1 VFVFSLPEPFLVCLQ
16 TSELVSNCEWL
27 GSLVLFLVNHSRS
40 ISGEVFQ
47 DAGTNVVLGFVS
59 AKQKGYSVTITR
71 QTLMRAQQPNS
82 SSSQNP
88 TFMRLQG
95 KEDLNAL
102 ESPGMVVDSGQPP
115 SWVLVTEGNISSRT
129 AESPEDQVQASSF
142 SGALETVP
150 EEVRGNFFQFSSI
163 SYLVVAEYC
172 KMCAFHA

>member
-1 VFVFSLPEPFLVCLQ
+1 M
-16 TSELVSNCEWL
+16 
-27 GSLVLFLVNHSRS
+27 NHSRS

-59 AKQKGYSVTITR
+59 AKQKGYNVTITR

-88 TFMRLQG
+88 TCMRLQG
-95 KEDLNAL
+95 KEDLTAL

-115 SWVLVTEGNISSRT
+115 ISILVTEGNISSRT
-129 AESPEDQVQASSF
+129 AESCEDQVQASSL

-150 EEVRGNFFQFSSI
+150 EEVRGTFFQFSSI
-163 SYLVVAEYC
+163 SYLVVAECC
-172 KMCAFHA
+172 KMCAFDA